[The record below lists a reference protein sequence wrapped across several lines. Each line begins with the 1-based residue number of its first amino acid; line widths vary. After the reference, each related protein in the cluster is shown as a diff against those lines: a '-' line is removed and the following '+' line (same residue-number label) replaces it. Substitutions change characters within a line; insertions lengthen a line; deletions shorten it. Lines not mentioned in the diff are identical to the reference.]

1 MKWVVLFI
9 CTCNIKSY
17 KDCPAMPNNTKL
29 LVKGDKA
36 PEFIANTYN
45 GSSIRLSRL
54 LKVGPVVLI
63 FIRSFS

>member
-1 MKWVVLFI
+1 MSN
-9 CTCNIKSY
+9 NI
-17 KDCPAMPNNTKL
+17 KL

-36 PEFIANTYN
+36 PEFIANAYN
-45 GSSIRLSRL
+45 GSSISLSRL

>member
-9 CTCNIKSY
+9 CTCNIKSH
-17 KDCPAMPNNTKL
+17 KDCPAMSNNIKL

-36 PEFIANTYN
+36 PEFIANAYN